1 MKDNIYNKARKN
13 MKSYWN
19 KCFTSTKVLLLML
32 LVISSTMLF
41 ATIYNTTNANTMDIV
56 PPEED
61 KDTTAWVPTKED
73 IAYQDSMFLIVEQTS
88 QDVDTIKAAISDILY
103 KLERLEYVDG
113 SYDSIR
119 YEKGGAIDRNRN
131 QSDEFKMWI
140 TGSGDTIWE

>member
-32 LVISSTMLF
+32 LAISSTMLF
-41 ATIYNTTNANTMDIV
+41 ATIYNANANTMDIV
-56 PPEED
+56 PPIED

-73 IAYQDSMFLIVEQTS
+73 IAYQDSMFSIVEQTS

-103 KLERLEYVDG
+103 KLERLEYADG

-140 TGSGDTIWE
+140 TASGDTIWE

>member
-1 MKDNIYNKARKN
+1 

-32 LVISSTMLF
+32 LAISSTMLF
-41 ATIYNTTNANTMDIV
+41 ATIYNTTNATSLDIV
-56 PPEED
+56 PHVED
-61 KDTTAWVPTKED
+61 KDSTAWVPTKED
-73 IAYQDSMFLIVEQTS
+73 IAYQDSMFSIVEQTS
-88 QDVDTIKAAISDILY
+88 MDVDTIKEAISDILY

-113 SYDSIR
+113 TYDSIR

-131 QSDEFKMWI
+131 QSDEYQMWI

>member
-41 ATIYNTTNANTMDIV
+41 ATIYNANANTMDIA
-56 PPEED
+56 PPVED

-73 IAYQDSMFLIVEQTS
+73 IAYQDSMFAIVEQTS

-103 KLERLEYVDG
+103 KLERLEYADG
-113 SYDSIR
+113 SSDSIR